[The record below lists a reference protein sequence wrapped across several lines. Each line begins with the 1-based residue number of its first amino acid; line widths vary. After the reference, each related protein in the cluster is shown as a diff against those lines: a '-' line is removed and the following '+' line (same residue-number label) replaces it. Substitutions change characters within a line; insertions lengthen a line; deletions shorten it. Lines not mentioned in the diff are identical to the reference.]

1 MALENVSE
9 IQNFILDNLPEIIT
23 EKFGFLIILLKA
35 VGIVFLAYF
44 IYMIVKSVWSWKD
57 RKRLKRIEDKID
69 RIEKKLNK
77 IKK

>member
-1 MALENVSE
+1 MVIENASAIE
-9 IQNFILDNLPEIIT
+9 DIILNNLPQIIT
-23 EKFGFLIILLKA
+23 EKFGFFITLLKA
-35 VGIVFLAYF
+35 VGIAFLAYF
-44 IYMIVKSVWSWKD
+44 IYMIVKGVWNWKD